1 MVYKI
6 LSPNQCDS
14 ITLEF
19 TSFIDN
25 KLKKH
30 RAKVQA
36 FDENHDWLDNF
47 CFNQAF
53 ANNYA
58 NLSFVI
64 KVVLTLSDDQAFT
77 EQQFSINNAVLDNNM
92 KEESIVTRKH
102 IIDHLRNRS

>member
-1 MVYKI
+1 MIYKI
-6 LSPNQCDS
+6 LSPNQPDS
-14 ITLEF
+14 IALEF

-25 KLKKH
+25 ELKKY

-58 NLSFVI
+58 DLSFVI

-77 EQQFSINNAVLDNNM
+77 EQQVSINNTVLDNNM
-92 KEESIVTRKH
+92 KEESIVAENTLL
-102 IIDHLRNRS
+102 ITW